1 MFVDLAK
8 SAALL
13 LALSLLYGFV
23 ARRWPHGETAG
34 KLVAGVLFGVICIVG
49 MMTPMHFSEDVIID
63 GRFVI
68 ISAAS
73 FFGGPIVG
81 GIAGAIA
88 AVYRVWLGGAG
99 AFIALG
105 AVASSFAIGLAYRAG
120 YRAGWIGA
128 GAVHFFIFGAVVHVV
143 VVAWLLALPP
153 EIAMKAFTAISVP
166 FISIAAPST
175 MVLGLIL
182 MDVEKRAET
191 ERALR
196 ESEANFRHMAE
207 AAPVVLL
214 IAKISDGTLMYAN
227 HLFFSQLAI
236 DPGMVGTF
244 KTGALYDDPA
254 ERASLI
260 GLLLDNGEV
269 EGRHLTVRYGGKTI
283 HYLLSMRRITYKG
296 EDCVLSV
303 AHDITRRIAT
313 EHDLAASREEAVA
326 VRRRLDAAV
335 EAMNEG
341 FALFDADDRLV
352 LCNSVYRDMYKTHAA
367 AIVPG
372 ASFEDILR
380 AGTAARAFPAA
391 RGREE
396 EWIAERVRQH
406 RDVASPV
413 EQQLADGRW
422 LMITEKRTADGGIV
436 GVRTD
441 ITALKARERELRAA
455 HSELEERVARRTGEL
470 VREVEER
477 RRVERALR
485 DSEADL
491 IAAKDRAELAS
502 HAKTGFLANMSHELR
517 TPLNAVIGFS
527 QSMKAEIFGPVGD
540 ARYLGYLDDIERSG
554 QHLLHIINDIL
565 DVSAIEAGKM
575 ELHLEVLDVAEVIDS
590 ALHIVGQRAD
600 AMGIRLVAEHGPSDR
615 LVADELR
622 LRQILVNLLSNAIK
636 FSHSGGTVTLTAGAD
651 DGGGY
656 VFSVADRGIGMDPT
670 GIEKAMSPFEH
681 ADNRPVGGE
690 GTGLGLPLTAR
701 LAELHGGALTLESEL
716 GVGTV
721 ARVRLP
727 QSGEHA
733 LQS

>member
-23 ARRWPHGETAG
+23 ARRWPHGETVG
-34 KLVAGVLFGVICIVG
+34 RLISGLLFGAICVVG
-49 MMTPMHFSEDVIID
+49 MMTPIQFSKDVIID

-68 ISAAS
+68 ISSAS
-73 FFGGPIVG
+73 FFGGPLVG
-81 GIAGAIA
+81 GIAGLVA
-88 AVYRVWLGGAG
+88 AVYRLWLGGAG
-99 AFIALG
+99 SFVSLG
-105 AVASSFAIGLAYRAG
+105 AVASSVAIGLAYRAG
-120 YRAGWIGA
+120 HRAGWVGA
-128 GAVHFFIFGAVVHVV
+128 GALQFLVFGAVVHVA

-166 FISIAAPST
+166 FLSIAAPST

-182 MDVEKRAET
+182 KDVEERAET
-191 ERALR
+191 EKALR
-196 ESEANFRHMAE
+196 ESEANFRHMAG

-214 IAKISDGTLMYAN
+214 IAKIDDGTLMYAN
-227 HLFFSQLAI
+227 HLFFSQLSI
-236 DPGMVGTF
+236 DPGMVGIF
-244 KTGALYDDPA
+244 KMSALHDDPA
-254 ERASLI
+254 ERARLMEEVVEKGEI
-260 GLLLDNGEV
+260 DNYNLKVSRGE
-269 EGRHLTVRYGGKTI
+269 KTI
-283 HYLLSMRRITYKG
+283 HYLLSARRISYKG

-303 AHDITRRIAT
+303 MHDVTRRIAM
-313 EHDLAASREEAVA
+313 ERDLAASREEAVS
-326 VRRRLDAAV
+326 VRQRLNAAV

-352 LCNSVYRDMYKTHAA
+352 LCNSVYRDMYKTHAM
-367 AIVPG
+367 AIKPG

-380 AGTAARAFPAA
+380 AGIAARAFPAA

-396 EWIAERVRQH
+396 EWVAERVRQH
-406 RDVASPV
+406 RSVVTPV

-422 LMITEKRTADGGIV
+422 LMITEQRTADGGGV

-441 ITALKARERELRAA
+441 ITALKARESELRTA
-455 HSELEERVARRTGEL
+455 HANLEERVARRTDEL

-477 RRVERALR
+477 RRVEQALR
-485 DSEADL
+485 ESEADL
-491 IAAKDRAELAS
+491 IAARDRAELAS

-517 TPLNAVIGFS
+517 TPLNAVIGFA

-540 ARYLGYLDDIERSG
+540 PRYIGYLDDIERSG

-575 ELHLEVLDVAEVIDS
+575 DLHLETLGVADVIDS

-600 AMGIRLVAEHGPSDR
+600 ATGIRLVAEHGPGER
-615 LVADELR
+615 VVADELR

-651 DGGGY
+651 EDGGY
-656 VFSVADRGIGMDPT
+656 VFAVADEGIGMDSA

-681 ADNRPVGGE
+681 ADNRPVGPE
-690 GTGLGLPLTAR
+690 GTGLGLPLSAR
-701 LAELHGGALTLESEL
+701 LAELHGGTLTLQSEL

-721 ARVRLP
+721 ARLRLP
-727 QSGEHA
+727 QQG
-733 LQS
+733 